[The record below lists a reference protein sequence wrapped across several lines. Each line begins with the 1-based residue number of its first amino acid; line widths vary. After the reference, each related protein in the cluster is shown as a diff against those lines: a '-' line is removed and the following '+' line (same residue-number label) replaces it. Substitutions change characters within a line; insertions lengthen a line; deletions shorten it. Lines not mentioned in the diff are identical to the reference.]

1 MFYDEDMKKK
11 AKQVNFIEYLKKYH
25 PDAVQWKLSGYVY
38 KKEPWVAF
46 FQGRDGEYRYYD
58 NLKAKYAGA
67 AYCGD
72 GMKFL
77 TDYLG
82 GYTFLSATK
91 LCLILKKNLQKKQIY
106 LKGAEKHPFLCEK
119 IYRS

>member
-11 AKQVNFIEYLKKYH
+11 AKRVNFIEYLKKYH

-72 GMKFL
+72 RMKFL

-91 LCLILKKNLQKKQIY
+91 ALLDFEEEF
-106 LKGAEKHPFLCEK
+106 AEETDIFEGC
-119 IYRS
+119 